1 MKVRKLVTET
11 GVIVC
16 QYTERRRQYD
26 RLLHQQLNFLSS
38 LIRRIL
44 SKPRSKRK

>member
-26 RLLHQQLNFLSS
+26 RLSQQQLNFLSS